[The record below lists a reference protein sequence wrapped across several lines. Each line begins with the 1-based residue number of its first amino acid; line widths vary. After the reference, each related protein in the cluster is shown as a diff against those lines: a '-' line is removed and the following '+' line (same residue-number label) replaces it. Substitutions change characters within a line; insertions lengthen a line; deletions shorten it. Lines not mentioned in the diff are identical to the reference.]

1 MHHPTTIVT
10 IARERAG
17 SYRREAE
24 DARRV
29 PDSGA
34 NVRRCIA
41 QAFRTAAARIELA
54 PNPAPEGSR
63 P

>member
-29 PDSGA
+29 PGSGA
-34 NVRRCIA
+34 NARRSIA
-41 QAFRTAAARIELA
+41 QAFRTAAARLEPA
-54 PNPAPEGSR
+54 SYPAPEGSR